1 MKHARLVAFP
11 GDGIGPEVMEEGYR
25 VLSLLKELG
34 MIELEVET
42 FPIGGASLDRFGVPL
57 TQEALDTAL
66 KADAVLLGAIG
77 GPKWDEVEFGL
88 RPEAALLEL
97 RKSLEV
103 FCNLRPVKVFAGLES
118 LSPIK
123 ETRIHGVDLLLVR
136 ELTSGL
142 YFGKPKGIFTDPE
155 SNEPYGVNTLLYR
168 KHEVV
173 RLAKLG
179 FELARARKGKV
190 TNVDKANVLES
201 SRFWR
206 RVVEEVH
213 QSFQGVKLDHLLV
226 DAAAMRIIL
235 SPSQFDVLITTNM
248 FGDILTDEAA
258 CIVGSIGLLPSASL
272 GLRLNGLGERRG
284 FYEPIHGSAPDIT
297 GKGLANPSAMILSVG
312 MMLEMSLGE
321 PILAKKL
328 AQSVESVLKEGHRT
342 KDLSS
347 ANEAY
352 LKTGEFGDRVVTA
365 FREALG

>member
-1 MKHARLVAFP
+1 MKHVRLVAFP
-11 GDGIGPEVMEEGYR
+11 GDGIGPEVMEEGFR
-25 VLSLLKELG
+25 ILRLLKERG
-34 MIELEVET
+34 VIEFEVQT
-42 FPIGGASLDRFGVPL
+42 FPVGGASLDRFGVPL
-57 TQEALDTAL
+57 TQEALDAAL
-66 KADAVLLGAIG
+66 QADAVLLGAIG
-77 GPKWDEVEFGL
+77 GPKWDKVEFAL

-123 ETRIHGVDLLLVR
+123 EWRIQGVDLLLVR

-142 YFGKPKGIFTDPE
+142 YFGSPKGIFTDPE
-155 SNEPYGVNTLLYR
+155 TNEPYGVNTLVYR
-168 KHEVV
+168 KHEVE

-179 FELARARKGKV
+179 FELALARKGKV

-206 RVVEEVH
+206 GVVEEVH
-213 QSFQGVKLDHLLV
+213 ASFLGVALDHLLV

-272 GLRLNGLGERRG
+272 GERLNTLGERRG
-284 FYEPIHGSAPDIT
+284 FYEPIHGSAPDIA
-297 GKGLANPSAMILSVG
+297 GKGLANPSAMILSVA

-321 PILAKKL
+321 ASLAKKL
-328 AQSVESVLKEGHRT
+328 AGSVECVLKEGHRT
-342 KDLSS
+342 KDLASD
-347 ANEAY
+347 NGAY
-352 LKTGEFGDRVVTA
+352 LKTSEFGENVEHA
-365 FREALG
+365 FRKALG